1 MTTVVAVVQCRQ
13 WGDEARKIR
22 INFPQGAADGPSF
35 TGRDLHSAILSKVRQ
50 LLGLSPSSVQGNND
64 DDGDWVE
71 IYDSGRECFVCL
83 KDSDLWGADIAPRFG
98 RLVRCIAYLA
108 ADTNQQSSSD
118 QTEQS
123 PSSPLAIMGRYFHYD
138 PNGMEYFGKRLVV
151 KERSNDLEED
161 GTGLNIWD
169 GAILLANYL
178 QLHPD
183 IVRGKRVLE
192 LGSGPGFVGIVAGL
206 AGALEVVLT
215 DLPYCLPLMKENVER
230 NMEAARSSGCQ
241 RMTCS
246 VLDWYSPPS
255 DSSQLG
261 FAADKTPDVILVA
274 DCVWLEELVA
284 PLVQS
289 IQAILEIC
297 DSSPPRVIISYQRRG
312 KGAHDAFMKGLQETF
327 DAIEEVNAEPRMN
340 KPDVMHIFE
349 CKKS

>member
-1 MTTVVAVVQCRQ
+1 MTTVVAVVQCQ
-13 WGDEARKIR
+13 EWGDETRKIR
-22 INFPQGAADGPSF
+22 MYFPKGAADGPSF
-35 TGRDLHSAILSKVRQ
+35 TGRELHLAILAKVRQ
-50 LLGLSPSSVQGNND
+50 ILGLVSPSSVQGDDD

-71 IYDSGRECFVCL
+71 IYDSERECFVCL
-83 KDSDLWGADIAPRFG
+83 NESDLWGVDVALRFG
-98 RLVRCIAYLA
+98 RLVRCIAHLV
-108 ADTNQQSSSD
+108 ADESSSD

-138 PNGMEYFGKRLVV
+138 PNGMEYCGKRLVV
-151 KERSNDLEED
+151 KERSNYLEED

-169 GAILLANYL
+169 GAILLANFL
-178 QLHPD
+178 ELHPD

-206 AGALEVVLT
+206 AGASEVILT
-215 DLPYCLPLMKENVER
+215 DLAYCLPLMKENVER
-230 NMEAARSSGCQ
+230 NTEAARSSGCQ

-261 FAADKTPDVILVA
+261 FVAGEAPDVILVA

-284 PLVQS
+284 PLIRT
-289 IQAILEIC
+289 IQAILIC
-297 DSSPPRVIISYQRRG
+297 AVSPPRVIISYQRRG
-312 KGAHDAFMKGLQETF
+312 KGAHDAFMKGLQDTF
-327 DAIEEVNAEPRMN
+327 DAIEEVGAEPGLN

-349 CKKS
+349 CKKP